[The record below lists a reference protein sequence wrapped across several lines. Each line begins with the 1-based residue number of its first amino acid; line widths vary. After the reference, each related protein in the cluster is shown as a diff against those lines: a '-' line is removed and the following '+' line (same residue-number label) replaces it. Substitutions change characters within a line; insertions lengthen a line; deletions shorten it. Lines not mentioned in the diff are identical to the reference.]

1 MSFWS
6 AWWRR
11 RAAAEPDTA
20 RPAGG
25 HAGDAPEAVQDA
37 VAPQDGIAVEL
48 RGLVMRFGAVE
59 ALRGLDARIPA
70 GRITGLVGPDGAGK
84 TTLLRLLAGLM
95 EPAAGQA
102 LLFGRPAR
110 EVAADAPN
118 SIGYMPQ
125 RFGLYEDL
133 SVMAN
138 LRLHARLRGLE
149 GEARDALF
157 DRLLAF
163 TSLGP
168 FTRRLAGRLSG
179 GMKQKLG
186 IACALLGAPR
196 VLLLDEPGVGVDPL
210 SRQELWQMVSELSD
224 DGMTVIWSTAYLDEA
239 ARCPGI
245 IMLDGGRI
253 LYDGPPEGLTARV
266 EGRVFHVPPGSEGS
280 KAALAR
286 WTRTP
291 GVEDALMQ
299 GSRIRVLLGQDAP
312 ESTRA
317 AVREAGGEDVPARLE
332 DAYMHMVGGLN
343 QEPSPYGM
351 TGGGGQVARLSV
363 EAPERIVAQG
373 LTKRFGTFT
382 AADHISFTVRAGE
395 IFGLLGPNGAGK
407 STTFRMLCGLSR
419 PTSGQ
424 CSVDGVDLLRA
435 GSAARSRLGYM
446 AQKFSL
452 YLDIPVRENILTC
465 AELYGLAPERRKA
478 LLPVLA
484 QALELTDYL
493 DSRTLSLPLGQ
504 KQRLALLCATLH
516 EPPVLFLDEPTSGVD
531 VRTRRDFWKH
541 ITAMTG
547 AGASVL
553 VTTHFMEE
561 AEYCDRMALI
571 YRGAMISMGTP
582 DALKASCRGM
592 AGMPD
597 DPTLEDAFIASIRR
611 YDAEHPQ

>member
-253 LYDGPPEGLTARV
+253 LYDGRV

-343 QEPSPYGM
+343 QEPSPYGR
-351 TGGGGQVARLSV
+351 TGGDGGGQVARLSV

>member
-343 QEPSPYGM
+343 QEPSPYGR
-351 TGGGGQVARLSV
+351 TGGDGGGQVARLSV

-382 AADHISFTVRAGE
+382 AADHITARASPPPSACFAACRGPRRASAAWTAWTCCVRAARRVRAWATWRRNFPC
-395 IFGLLGPNGAGK
+395 IW
-407 STTFRMLCGLSR
+407 TSR
-419 PTSGQ
+419 CARTSSPVRS
-424 CSVDGVDLLRA
+424 CTDWPRN
-435 GSAARSRLGYM
+435 AAR
-446 AQKFSL
+446 
-452 YLDIPVRENILTC
+452 PC
-465 AELYGLAPERRKA
+465 CPCWRR
-478 LLPVLA
+478 PW
-484 QALELTDYL
+484 
-493 DSRTLSLPLGQ
+493 S
-504 KQRLALLCATLH
+504 
-516 EPPVLFLDEPTSGVD
+516 
-531 VRTRRDFWKH
+531 
-541 ITAMTG
+541 
-547 AGASVL
+547 
-553 VTTHFMEE
+553 
-561 AEYCDRMALI
+561 
-571 YRGAMISMGTP
+571 
-582 DALKASCRGM
+582 
-592 AGMPD
+592 
-597 DPTLEDAFIASIRR
+597 
-611 YDAEHPQ
+611 

>member
-11 RAAAEPDTA
+11 RAAGVPDTA
-20 RPAGG
+20 RPAHGR
-25 HAGDAPEAVQDA
+25 ADGDDRSGATGRQAAPEAVQDA
-37 VAPQDGIAVEL
+37 ATPQDGITVEL
-48 RGLVMRFGAVE
+48 RGLAMRFGAVE

-253 LYDGPPEGLTARV
+253 LRAARGEPVTVQLLLDGRRSNAAQIAAYYVQVMLAEVAAQTPL
-266 EGRVFHVPPGSEGS
+266 GRQ
-280 KAALAR
+280 AALA
-286 WTRTP
+286 
-291 GVEDALMQ
+291 GG
-299 GSRIRVLLGQDAP
+299 GSLDIRQRSWFNPNFEFQWFFLPNLIGMLSFMLGLVVTGLSIAR
-312 ESTRA
+312 E
-317 AVREAGGEDVPARLE
+317 REAGTFDQLLVSPATPTEIALAKLIPGCVVGLAHGTIFLLVSVFGFGVPFTGSVVLLYVAIFIFSL
-332 DAYMHMVGGLN
+332 AAGGIGLMI
-343 QEPSPYGM
+343 SS
-351 TGGGGQVARLSV
+351 LSSTQQQ
-363 EAPERIVAQG
+363 AFLGA
-373 LTKRFGTFT
+373 
-382 AADHISFTVRAGE
+382 FTVGVPC
-395 IFGLLGPNGAGK
+395 ILLSGAVTPVINMPMFLQHG
-407 STTFRMLCGLSR
+407 SQLNPIRHFTTLVQGAF
-419 PTSGQ
+419 
-424 CSVDGVDLLRA
+424 LR
-435 GSAARSRLGYM
+435 
-446 AQKFSL
+446 
-452 YLDIPVRENILTC
+452 DITFE
-465 AELYGLAPERRKA
+465 A
-478 LLPVLA
+478 
-484 QALELTDYL
+484 
-493 DSRTLSLPLGQ
+493 
-504 KQRLALLCATLH
+504 
-516 EPPVLFLDEPTSGVD
+516 
-531 VRTRRDFWKH
+531 
-541 ITAMTG
+541 
-547 AGASVL
+547 ASVSL
-553 VTTHFMEE
+553 
-561 AEYCDRMALI
+561 
-571 YRGAMISMGTP
+571 
-582 DALKASCRGM
+582 LKICAITVVCVCVAVWM
-592 AGMPD
+592 
-597 DPTLEDAFIASIRR
+597 FRR
-611 YDAEHPQ
+611 RV